1 MSRAQTRPDV
11 ILVAVDD
18 RTAEAWTRAAAG
30 IERVTVHKGSILDVD
45 CDAVVSPANGFGFMD
60 GGLDQLYTV
69 HFGQLVQDRVRE
81 RILHDHDGELLVGDA
96 LTVATGDER
105 QPWLI
110 AAPTMRVPMFLGPET
125 VNPYLAMRA
134 VLREARRHP
143 GIASVA
149 VPGLGTGTGRVPVT
163 VCARQMRAA
172 LLRADRPVV
181 LPASWA
187 EATEDH
193 RLLYTDGPGRLQY

>member
-18 RTAEAWTRAAAG
+18 RTADAWSKAANG
-30 IERVTVHKGSILDVD
+30 IDRVTVHKGSIVDVD
-45 CDAVVSPANGFGFMD
+45 CEAVVSPANSFGFMD
-60 GGLDQLYTV
+60 GGLDQLYTL
-69 HFGQLVQDRVRE
+69 HFGQIVQDRVRE
-81 RILHDHDGELLVGDA
+81 RILYDHDGELLVGDA
-96 LTVATGDER
+96 LTVPTDDER
-105 QPWLI
+105 HPWLI
-110 AAPTMRVPMFLGPET
+110 AAPTMRVPMHLGPES

-134 VLREARRHP
+134 ILREARRHP
-143 GIASVA
+143 SISSVA

-172 LLRADRPVV
+172 LLRADRQV
-181 LPASWA
+181 LLPTSWA

-193 RLLYTDGPGRLQY
+193 QLMYTDKPTRLSY